1 MLFHFL
7 NLYVEKK
14 TVEKAVACTMI
25 FNTASMMTNLFLN
38 HQNRLFLCSGI
49 GLFIV
54 LIFHAIKLNFVKT
67 ETCAII
73 LNSASPADKFM
84 KQRKINKKC
93 IFCWSCTPFILFT
106 YKDVLRNPRSV
117 G

>member
-1 MLFHFL
+1 MLFRFL

-25 FNTASMMTNLFLN
+25 FNAASMMTNLFLN

-49 GLFIV
+49 GLLIV
-54 LIFHAIKLNFVKT
+54 LVFHAIKLNFVKP

-73 LNSASPADKFM
+73 FNSASPANKFI
-84 KQRKINKKC
+84 KQRKLNKKF
-93 IFCWSCTPFILFT
+93 IFCCSCTPFFFT